1 MLCDAEQE
9 DLKEEENLKWKL
21 FKNSNHRREE
31 KGM

>member
-9 DLKEEENLKWKL
+9 DLKEENLKWKL
-21 FKNSNHRREE
+21 FKNLNHRREE